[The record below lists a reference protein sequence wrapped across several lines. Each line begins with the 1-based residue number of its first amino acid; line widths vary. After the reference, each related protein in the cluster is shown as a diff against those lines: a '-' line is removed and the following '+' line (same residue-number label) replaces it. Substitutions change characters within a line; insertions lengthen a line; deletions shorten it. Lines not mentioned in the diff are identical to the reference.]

1 MALWGNKDSLS
12 NLTGT
17 ITINLSTRVITGSG
31 TTFVTAG
38 IATGDILVVGTG
50 ATYGQAV
57 VVS

>member
-1 MALWGNKDSLS
+1 MALWGKEDSLG

-17 ITINLSTRVITGSG
+17 ITIDLSTGQVTGTG

-38 IATGDILVVGTG
+38 IATGDI
-50 ATYGQAV
+50 